1 VRPRICVSVMPRTV
15 EEGAVLQA
23 RAVQK
28 EADLFEIR
36 LDRLGPSA
44 DLKALNTTK
53 SILKIAATRQF
64 GQGGEFRGTEEE
76 RFRTLLNAA
85 ETGFDYIDLEESAV
99 GLDSK
104 IKAIRAAGS
113 KTIISHHNFKST
125 PTVTELEKIRRR
137 ITKCTPDICKVV
149 TTATSNQDNLV
160 TLSFLQRS
168 PRDLKMV
175 CFAMGEEGKISRV
188 VSPMFGAHFTI
199 ASMEAGG
206 ETAPGQ
212 LTIDD
217 LRGIYSRL
225 GLDLAP

>member
-1 VRPRICVSVMPRTV
+1 MRPRICVSVMPRTV

-28 EADLFEIR
+28 EADLLEIR

-44 DLKALNTTK
+44 DLKALNT
-53 SILKIAATRQF
+53 IRNIPKIAAARQLS
-64 GQGGEFRGTEEE
+64 QGGEFRGTEEE

-85 ETGFDYIDLEESAV
+85 EAGFDYIDLEESAE
-99 GLDSK
+99 GLDPK
-104 IKAIRAAGS
+104 IKAIRTTGS
-113 KTIISHHNFKST
+113 KVIISHHNFKST
-125 PTVTELEKIRRR
+125 PPVTELEKIRRR
-137 ITKCTPDICKVV
+137 ITKYTPDICKVV

-175 CFAMGEEGKISRV
+175 CFAMGEEGKVSRV
-188 VSPMFGAHFTI
+188 VSPMFGAHFTMAAI
-199 ASMEAGG
+199 EAGG

-217 LRGIYSRL
+217 LRGNIQSTRT
-225 GLDLAP
+225 